1 MIDLDIKPF
10 KTMVHLQS
18 AIRGYAVTVVHLSQ
32 GGKPPHTVSKQ
43 SYNDDVIAQIRVL
56 IQVNTR

>member
-1 MIDLDIKPF
+1 
-10 KTMVHLQS
+10 MVHLQS